1 MYDKIVIRADIDPA
15 DRDTIILRNY
25 LEECAQGD
33 EVYYRSTAYAHLDGV
48 HLELRGNRLR
58 CKCSICKLWE
68 KGRTGR
74 LDNWRP
80 MTFAMA
86 VRTLRQL
93 LLRLCIDPRRAVATY
108 YEVGLTMKMS
118 RPADEYIRQVTE
130 ASGRLLWNDANYPE
144 ARQKTSEKSKYY
156 RKVLKIYD
164 KTYEAASRGRHVPGH
179 VLRVETV
186 YRHQSTPLT
195 QLADPLFMSKLGRTF
210 YRDWSEMQFIRRLK
224 AAKGIKL
231 SQLDKAREVQRIGV
245 TRYKERYKQL
255 YSEGK
260 ITRKQWET
268 IRTFANHWPEHRA
281 NYAEEPGPL
290 EQEFK
295 DKLLRGYQA
304 GLFMPSRE
312 NVKPL

>member
-15 DRDTIILRNY
+15 DRATVILRNY
-25 LEECAQGD
+25 LEECTKGD

-48 HLELRGNRLR
+48 HLELHGNRLR

-68 KGRTGR
+68 KSRTGR

-93 LLRLCIDPRRAVATY
+93 LMRLCVDPRRAVATY
-108 YEVGLTMKMS
+108 YEVGITMKMT
-118 RPADEYIRQVTE
+118 RPADDYIRQVTE
-130 ASGRLLWNDANYPE
+130 TSGRLLWNDANYPE
-144 ARQKTSEKSKYY
+144 ARQKTSEKSKYR
-156 RKVLKIYD
+156 RKVFKIYD
-164 KTYEAASRGRHVPGH
+164 KTFEAESRGRRQVPCH

-186 YRHQSTPLT
+186 YRHQNTPLCS
-195 QLADPLFMSKLGRTF
+195 LSDPAFMAKLGRAF
-210 YRDWSEMQFIRRLK
+210 YRDWSEMQFIRQLK
-224 AAKGIKL
+224 AAKGIRM

-255 YSEGK
+255 YLEGRLTK
-260 ITRKQWET
+260 KQWET
-268 IRTFANHWPEHRA
+268 IRTFANHWHEHRA
-281 NYAEEPGPL
+281 NYTDEPGEL

-304 GLFMPSRE
+304 GIFMPRQE
-312 NVKPL
+312 NT